1 MKNPRHLS
9 SNNLKDLQKQR
20 NNERGKRGREEGVD
34 KYDKW
39 RKAILEANMKRE

>member
-1 MKNPRHLS
+1 MK
-9 SNNLKDLQKQR
+9 
-20 NNERGKRGREEGVD
+20 GGREEGVD